1 MSIYFY
7 YTRWLKK
14 SQPRYRAFVTLNRLF
29 DSVGL
34 LCYASS
40 MNRIRLDV
48 LVHQRGLAGSRE
60 KARGLILAG
69 QVCVAGQVADRASM
83 QVDPEVEIVI
93 QQGLPYVSRGGLKL
107 EHALDVF
114 NISPEGRIVADV
126 GASTGGFTDCLLQRG
141 AARVYA
147 IDVGYGQLAWRL
159 RQDSRV
165 VVMERINARYLEAL
179 PEPVSLVTVDVSFI
193 SLRLILPQ
201 VRRWLTADGQVIAL
215 IKPQFEAGPR
225 EVGKGGVVRDEE
237 THRAVLRGVVDWGM
251 RNGWSLLGLTRSPIK
266 GPKGNIEFLAR
277 LSRTGQPSLE
287 IEKAIE
293 AVLAE
298 QICGK

>member
-1 MSIYFY
+1 MSC
-7 YTRWLKK
+7 
-14 SQPRYRAFVTLNRLF
+14 V
-29 DSVGL
+29 
-34 LCYASS
+34 
-40 MNRIRLDV
+40 RLDV
-48 LVHQRGLAGSRE
+48 LVHQRGLAESRE
-60 KARGLILAG
+60 KARSLILAG
-69 QVCVAGQVADRASM
+69 QVFVAGQVADRASM
-83 QVDPEVEIVI
+83 QVDPGAEIVI

-114 NISPEGRIVADV
+114 NIGPDGWIVADV

-165 VVMERINARYLEAL
+165 VVMERVNARYLEAL

-215 IKPQFEAGPR
+215 IKPQFEAGPQ
-225 EVGKGGVVRDEE
+225 EVGKGGVVRDEG
-237 THRAVLRGVVDWGM
+237 THRAVLRGVVDWSIQ
-251 RNGWSLLGLTRSPIK
+251 NGWSLLGLTRSPIK
-266 GPKGNIEFLAR
+266 GPKGNIEFLAW
-277 LSRTGQPSLE
+277 LGRTGQPSLE

-293 AVLAE
+293 VVLAG
-298 QICGK
+298 QICEK